1 MFTPAD
7 YAFRGEGAGAP
18 SSFGAAGGQ
27 AGGSGEVIL
36 TLASGKKVEAP
47 KYGVQR
53 HGPGTYRALSPGACA
68 GVTAV
73 TEVPPQL
80 LTAAVTPPK
89 DTEGKAGVHTK
100 PVPVRT
106 TLSPPELLP
115 VTGARD
121 VSVAVPLATPPRL
134 ASW

>member
-1 MFTPAD
+1 MNVKPF
-7 YAFRGEGAGAP
+7 E
-18 SSFGAAGGQ
+18 AAWPLFVSVTVT
-27 AGGSGEVIL
+27 A
-36 TLASGKKVEAP
+36 
-47 KYGVQR
+47 
-53 HGPGTYRALSPGACA
+53 PGACA
-68 GVTAV
+68 GETAV
-73 TEVPPQL
+73 TDVPPQL
-80 LTAAVTPPK
+80 LTAAVVPPK

-115 VTGARD
+115 VAGAID